1 MQAVVTEELRER
13 GGVGRLLIEGEEDVA
28 LVKDAIDNEA
38 AASSTSRRVSFALP
52 SPRSVGPYQRLDMTS
67 ISDTLPVTELFRSQR
82 QPIQPL
88 NPGVKEF
95 LGRPYHAFNANRF
108 LFSCADEPDGYA
120 QNRQSGWNYKLP

>member
-13 GGVGRLLIEGEEDVA
+13 GGVGRLLVEGEEDVQ

-38 AASSTSRRVSFALP
+38 AAASSTSRRVSF
-52 SPRSVGPYQRLDMTS
+52 SPGAVTRPYRPLDNMTS
-67 ISDTLPVTELFRSQR
+67 ISDTLPVTELFRSKR
-82 QPIQPL
+82 QPV

-95 LGRPYHAFNANRF
+95 LGRPYHEFRANRF

>member
-1 MQAVVTEELRER
+1 MQAVVTEEIRER
-13 GGVGRLLIEGEEDVA
+13 SGVGRKLVEGEEDVQ

-38 AASSTSRRVSFALP
+38 AAISTSRRVSF
-52 SPRSVGPYQRLDMTS
+52 SPVAVTRPYQRLDMTS

-82 QPIQPL
+82 QPIQPV

-95 LGRPYHAFNANRF
+95 LRRPYHEFRANRF

>member
-1 MQAVVTEELRER
+1 MQAVVTEEIRER
-13 GGVGRLLIEGEEDVA
+13 SGVGRTLVEGEEDVQ

-38 AASSTSRRVSFALP
+38 AASSTSRRVSFTLP
-52 SPRSVGPYQRLDMTS
+52 SPIAVTRPYQPLDNMAS
-67 ISDTLPVTELFRSQR
+67 ISGQLPELFRSQR
-82 QPIQPL
+82 QPIQPV

-95 LGRPYHAFNANRF
+95 LGRPYHEFRANRF